1 MKRSLP
7 VLVLASLCVVST
19 ALATTYVRV
28 EKDGSKTYS
37 DRPLPGGQPIELQ
50 PAQGYTAP
58 PQPSSGSRIGYL
70 QEEVDNFT
78 YASCTVTPAN
88 DSTFTNPESVP
99 IAVATNPPLRPTD
112 TVILK
117 IDGQNAGPPGTM
129 NFTLSPVNRGT
140 HTVSV
145 SITSRTGRP
154 VCNASS
160 SFHVMRPSVNSPA
173 NSNRPARPNVPRPTP
188 H

>member
-7 VLVLASLCVVST
+7 VFVLASLCAVST

-37 DRPLPGGQPIELQ
+37 DRPLPGGQPIDLQ
-50 PAQGYTAP
+50 PAQSYSAP
-58 PQPSSGSRIGYL
+58 PQPSTGSRIGYA

-78 YASCTVTPAN
+78 YGSCTVTPAN
-88 DSTFTNPESVP
+88 DSTFNNPESVP
-99 IAVATNPPLRPTD
+99 ISVATSPPLRPND

-117 IDGQNAGPPGTM
+117 VDGQNAGPPGTM
-129 NFTLSPVNRGT
+129 NFTMTPVNRGT

-145 SITSRTGRP
+145 TITSRTGRQ
-154 VCNASS
+154 VCSASA
-160 SFHVMRPSVNSPA
+160 SFHVMRPSVNSPV
-173 NSNRPARPNVPRPTP
+173 NRPRPTP